1 MTSAARKWDEKYQQH
16 DPKQPVLPAWVLQQ
30 HPELLPLKGKGLD
43 LACGLG
49 GNARFMAQC
58 GLSVEA
64 WDISDVALTELNNWA
79 AVNRLP
85 IQPTLCDL
93 TQMLLPYQRFDVITV
108 SLYLDRQLFPQI
120 EQALKPGGKLF
131 YQTYLAPVQANAPSN
146 PDFYLKSSEFS
157 KAFPSLTTE
166 IYGEGLL
173 PCAPTEEHS
182 PNRDKI
188 SNTTRQA
195 WYIGSKP
202 LN

>member
-1 MTSAARKWDEKYQQH
+1 MNAAEKWDKKYLDH
-16 DPKQPVLPAWVLQQ
+16 DPKQPVAPAWVLRQ
-30 HPELLPLKGKGLD
+30 HSEHLPLKGKALD
-43 LACGLG
+43 LASGLG

-93 TQMLLPYQRFDVITV
+93 DQMLLPYQQFDVITV
-108 SLYLDRQLFPQI
+108 SLYLNRQLFPQI

-131 YQTYLAPVQANAPSN
+131 YQTYLGPVQDNAPSN
-146 PDFYLKSSEFS
+146 PNFYLKSFELG
-157 KAFPSLTTE
+157 KAFPTLVTE
-166 IYGEGLL
+166 VYGEGLL
-173 PCAPTEEHS
+173 STQASTATF
-182 PNRDKI
+182 NQDKK
-188 SNTTRQA
+188 SNTTRQT
-195 WYIGSKP
+195 WYIGKKP